1 MDDGTY
7 DYIGGAMKADK
18 ENWIAENIEAGKY
31 MAMLKT
37 PWISFVNEFSFSIY
51 GP

>member
-7 DYIGGAMKADK
+7 DYIGGSMKADK
-18 ENWIAENIEAGKY
+18 ENWIAENVKAGKY

-37 PWISFVNEFSFSIY
+37 PWISFVDEFSFSIY